1 MRGERG
7 VCARIAHHAREGK
20 IMGGGGGLCVR
31 WRGEDILERKVGVVS
46 SSSEREEEEEEEPQ
60 QRKNKPNGVCSPHS
74 NSAFDYFFLFL
85 LVLNERRREGERE
98 GSCGASKNG
107 CLCLVGRC

>member
-1 MRGERG
+1 MRGERERG

-20 IMGGGGGLCVR
+20 IMVR

-60 QRKNKPNGVCSPHS
+60 QRKNKPNGVCSPFS
-74 NSAFDYFFLFL
+74 NSAFDYFSLFL
-85 LVLNERRREGERE
+85 LVLNERRRAAAVR
-98 GSCGASKNG
+98 AKM
-107 CLCLVGRC
+107 VAFV

>member
-85 LVLNERRREGERE
+85 LVLNERRREGER
-98 GSCGASKNG
+98 SAAVRAKM
-107 CLCLVGRC
+107 VAFV